1 MNLFRLISNCV
12 KYSDKVLWVIIILI
26 STYSLFIVKSI
37 SRETFNY
44 FTVQFLSVLIGFISA
59 FFLQALDY
67 KILVSWWKWIA
78 IICTGLILCT
88 LFIGVKVEGSMGI
101 NARAWIK
108 LPGGIT
114 FQPSELGKI
123 GFILTF
129 AHHLAK
135 LRKENGFKNLNK
147 IILLGIHAL
156 VPVVL
161 THLQGDDGAAIIFL
175 CIALMMAFMAEVPI
189 RYFVS
194 ILIFA
199 IVSAPLLW
207 NFVLADYQKKR
218 ILTQLNPEADPLN
231 MGYQQIQGKL
241 SIGSGGVFG
250 YGLFHGPR
258 VENGVVPVQESDFIF
273 AAVGEELG
281 FIGCIILL
289 GLILTLVWRIGFI
302 AYHSGE
308 SAGMLI
314 CFGFIGLVVSQSIFN
329 LGMCL
334 SLLPVMG
341 VTLPFFSVGGSSAA
355 CLYLGVGI
363 VQSVYLNRDET
374 KKFLS
379 TQEEFRW

>member
-1 MNLFRLISNCV
+1 MNLFKLISNCV
-12 KYSDKVLWVIIILI
+12 RYSDKVLWIIIILI
-26 STYSLFIVKSI
+26 STYSLFLVKSI

-44 FTVQFLSVLIGFISA
+44 FTVQFLSVLMGFIGA

-67 KILVSWWKWIA
+67 KVLASWWKWIA
-78 IICTGLILCT
+78 AIGVFLILCT
-88 LFIGVKVEGSMGI
+88 LFVGVKVEGSMGI

-114 FQPSELGKI
+114 FQPSELVKI
-123 GFILTF
+123 GFIVTF
-129 AHHLAK
+129 AHHLSELK
-135 LRKENGFKNLNK
+135 KIDGFKDLKK
-147 IILLGIHAL
+147 ITLLGLHAL

-161 THLQGDDGAAIIFL
+161 THFQGDDGAAIIFL
-175 CIALMMAFMAEVPI
+175 CIALMMAFMAEVPL
-189 RYFVS
+189 RYFIAMLVLAV
-194 ILIFA
+194 I
-199 IVSAPLLW
+199 SAPMMW
-207 NFVLADYQKKR
+207 NFVLADYQKRR

-241 SIGSGGVFG
+241 SIGSGGIFG
-250 YGLFHGPR
+250 YGLFQGPR
-258 VENGVVPVQESDFIF
+258 VANGVVPVQESDFIF

-281 FIGCIILL
+281 FIGCILLL
-289 GLILTLVWRIGFI
+289 GLILAFICRIGFI
-302 AYHSGE
+302 ACHSGE
-308 SAGMLI
+308 SMGMLI
-314 CFGFIGLVVSQSIFN
+314 CFGFIGLIVSQSIFN

-374 KKFLS
+374 RKFLN
-379 TQEEFRW
+379 TQEGKK